1 MTHLNALPHPALS
14 PADTRL
20 LQATAGQAGISLAC
34 AGAALAADLPAECL
48 LYGPTHAVWQEFLL
62 PQGWGTA
69 MSPPRSVI
77 LLSLTVAAL
86 LRLNAGPRPL
96 WRGALCVTGLLFT
109 AGQFA
114 EPYTR
119 VALLDVRGHDH
130 LHQLLMVTFI
140 GGVTSLFVL
149 GVQALFARRP

>member
-1 MTHLNALPHPALS
+1 MTHNALPHPALF

-20 LQATAGQAGISLAC
+20 LQATAVQAGVSLAC

-48 LYGPTHAVWQEFLL
+48 LCAPTHAVWQEFLL

-69 MSPPRSVI
+69 MSPPLSMI

-109 AGQFA
+109 AGQLA
-114 EPYTR
+114 EPYTW
-119 VALLDVRGHDH
+119 VALLDLKGNDH

-140 GGVTSLFVL
+140 SGAASLFVL
-149 GVQALFARRP
+149 GAQALFARRP